1 MSDVATVLDSSS
13 SSNAWYDP
21 SADFSGVMPVGAY
34 KAYAKEL
41 IVKENLV
48 VRGKFLADV
57 YEVKFEVAEENADN
71 VYDVDGKEINGKNF
85 VGKEIRSK
93 GFFRFKTPD
102 KSIYPNLEENS
113 GSNKSYMELIESFG
127 VETEADNEG
136 RFFLPNVDESDVVG
150 MPVILEVFHDEWTD
164 NQGNNRTTPKAGAIF
179 TWDGQKRRLA
189 DLPF

>member
-1 MSDVATVLDSSS
+1 MSDVATILDSDSSS
-13 SSNAWYDP
+13 KAWYDP
-21 SADFSGVMPVGAY
+21 SADYAGVIPVGNY

-41 IVKENLV
+41 LVKRNLR
-48 VRGKFLADV
+48 VRNKFLADV
-57 YEVKFEVAEENADN
+57 YEVKFEVAEENAEN

-93 GFFRFKTPD
+93 GFFRFKNPD
-102 KSIYPNLEENS
+102 KSIYPDLEENS

-136 RFFLPNVDESDVVG
+136 KFFLPNIDESDISG
-150 MPVILEVFHDEWTD
+150 MPVLLEVFHDKWTD
-164 NQGNNRTTPKAGAIF
+164 NEGKGRITAKAGAIF
-179 TWDGQKRRLA
+179 TWSGQKRRVA